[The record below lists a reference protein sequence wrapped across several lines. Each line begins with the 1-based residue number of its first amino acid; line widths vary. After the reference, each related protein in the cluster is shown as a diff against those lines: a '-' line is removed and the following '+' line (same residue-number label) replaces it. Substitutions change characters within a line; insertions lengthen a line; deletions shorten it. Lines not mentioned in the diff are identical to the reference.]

1 MTRYV
6 PLESSASG
14 SHLPV
19 TLMSRVGLFLCA
31 LYAAVIVTC
40 FAFAYGAG
48 IKGQYVILQLPI
60 ALQSSL
66 LQEVG
71 LASHIEHI
79 SWAAAYLLLGLPTI
93 ALLYYAG
100 WLIERCCA
108 NASSGRKVELTLSQ
122 LPQDLPI
129 PVDDG
134 AAGHLTGLSLPDLKL
149 PATDGSSINLAGLRG
164 RWVIYIY
171 PMTGR
176 PDVSLPDGWDG
187 IPGAR
192 GCTPQSCSFRDHY
205 DELRLLETGVFGL
218 SAQPTDYQR
227 EARDRLHL
235 PFELL
240 SDSELKLKALLQLP
254 TFTVAGMEL
263 YKRLTLIAEDGV
275 IVKVFYPV
283 FPPDRNADD
292 VLDWL
297 RRGA

>member
-1 MTRYV
+1 
-6 PLESSASG
+6 
-14 SHLPV
+14 
-19 TLMSRVGLFLCA
+19 MSRVGLFLCA

-40 FAFAYGAG
+40 FAFDHGAG
-48 IKGQYVILQLPI
+48 IKGQYVLLQLPI

-71 LASHIEHI
+71 LTSHFEHI
-79 SWAAAYLLLGLPTI
+79 SWTAAYLLFGLPTI
-93 ALLYYAG
+93 TLLYYAG
-100 WLIERCCA
+100 WLIERCYA
-108 NASSGRKVELTLSQ
+108 NASFGRKVELALSQ
-122 LPQDLPI
+122 LPKDLPI
-129 PVDDG
+129 PFDNG
-134 AAGHLTGLSLPDLKL
+134 AAGHLTWLPLPDLEI
-149 PATDGSSINLAGLRG
+149 PATDGSSINLAGLHG

-176 PDVSLPDGWDG
+176 PDVPLPDGWDD

-205 DELRLLETGVFGL
+205 AELQSLKTGVFGL
-218 SAQPTDYQR
+218 SAQPGDYQL

-254 TFTVAGMEL
+254 TFAVAGMEL
-263 YKRLTLIAEDGV
+263 YKRLTLIVEDGV

-292 VLDWL
+292 VLAWL
-297 RRGA
+297 KDFDSHAG

>member
-1 MTRYV
+1 MN
-6 PLESSASG
+6 PA
-14 SHLPV
+14 
-19 TLMSRVGLFLCA
+19 
-31 LYAAVIVTC
+31 
-40 FAFAYGAG
+40 
-48 IKGQYVILQLPI
+48 
-60 ALQSSL
+60 
-66 LQEVG
+66 
-71 LASHIEHI
+71 
-79 SWAAAYLLLGLPTI
+79 
-93 ALLYYAG
+93 
-100 WLIERCCA
+100 
-108 NASSGRKVELTLSQ
+108 LSQ
-122 LPQDLPI
+122 LPENLPV

-134 AAGHLTGLSLPDLKL
+134 AAAHLMGLSLPDLEL
-149 PATDGSSINLAGLRG
+149 LCTDGSSINLAELPG
-164 RWVIYIY
+164 RHVIYIY

-176 PDVSLPDGWDG
+176 PGVPLPDGWDV

-192 GCTPQSCSFRDHY
+192 GCTPQSCSFKDHFV
-205 DELRLLETGVFGL
+205 ELQRLRTGVFGL
-218 SAQPTDYQR
+218 STQASDYQR

-240 SDSELKLKALLQLP
+240 SDSELKLEALLQLP